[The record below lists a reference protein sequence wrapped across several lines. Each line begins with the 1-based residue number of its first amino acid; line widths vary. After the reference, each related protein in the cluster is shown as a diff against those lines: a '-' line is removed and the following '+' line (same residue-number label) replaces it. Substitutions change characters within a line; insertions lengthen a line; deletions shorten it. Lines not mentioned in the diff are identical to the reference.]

1 MFRCTLTDRNGT
13 SDITDDVRNW
23 DDIEATYKRD
33 GYGGVV
39 RSFTSKFEFAGDA
52 RKRLLSLFDDDYL
65 SSSAKISLAVRD
77 DDMAY
82 REKFSCDMDFTTMED
97 DGVTLSMNAVD
108 NDVAA
113 IIKAKKGADYEYP
126 VDVIKESE
134 TLEYDGIE
142 INEQVKWQFVSNV
155 SGGTSETEAIPVNF
169 PSLWDESAPIYIGS
183 EESSI
188 GGAMEYGDQQNTTG
202 AELEGVYFIH
212 AQKDITIDLEISVD
226 AIVRRVAHP
235 GTHVTF
241 YCWGVLFKLKRIS
254 SDGIET
260 EEGNIEIRTLS
271 DIGEQKNGYFN
282 KNITLKSGEK
292 LQFLMT
298 LIASEGNTGFYQEYN
313 LLPTSYVKAT
323 WHNRLSRPV
332 NIDVVKPVTL
342 LNRLL
347 KSMNGGND
355 GITGEIEPSERF
367 GKAVLC
373 AAESIRGIPQ
383 AKMYSSFTKFCEWM
397 EAVFGYVYAIDGK
410 TVRFMHRESCFEN
423 AVYKHVY
430 EYSDYKLSVDEGLVF
445 SHVNVGYDKQDYDS
459 VNGRDEFNFTNQ
471 YTTGMLNTENSL
483 DLISPY
489 RADSFGIEFLAEKR
503 GEDTTDSESDNDL
516 FFAGVRLSGG
526 KYLLDRTEAVEGV
539 NSPSTIFNAMFSP
552 SSMAEAN
559 RSYIGACTDK
569 LSFASSDGNSE
580 VTIGG
585 RKENRDIATEGA
597 IFSVKSVSFETPD
610 TELPES
616 LNGLV
621 TLHHADKDVTGFIS
635 DVDFRYTKRKAAEY
649 TIMVKE

>member
-13 SDITDDVRNW
+13 ADITDDVRNW

-82 REKFSCDMDFTTMED
+82 RERFSCDMDFTTMED

-155 SGGTSETEAIPVNF
+155 SGGTSEADVIPLEASTSNRYTI
-169 PSLWDESAPIYIGS
+169 PIYKVSEDVTIGNKT
-183 EESSI
+183 EFD
-188 GGAMEYGDQQNTTG
+188 DQQG
-202 AELEGVYFIH
+202 RDDSSFFIT
-212 AQKDITIDLEISVD
+212 AVNDTVIELEISIDAMVKSVSQFANNILYYVYGYVFTVYKFLDNGQTVMAAELKVD
-226 AIVRRVAHP
+226 
-235 GTHVTF
+235 TH
-241 YCWGVLFKLKRIS
+241 YGAY
-254 SDGIET
+254 
-260 EEGNIEIRTLS
+260 
-271 DIGEQKNGYFN
+271 EQKNGYSRTFQ
-282 KNITLKSGEK
+282 TLRKGEK
-292 LQFLMT
+292 MQIKAILSCSNNGVYRYYT
-298 LIASEGNTGFYQEYN
+298 YN

-323 WHNRLSRPV
+323 WHNRLSQPV
-332 NIDVVKPVTL
+332 NIDVVKPSTL

-621 TLHHADKDVTGFIS
+621 TLHHAGKDVTGFIS

>member
-77 DDMAY
+77 ENMEY

-113 IIKAKKGADYEYP
+113 IIKAKKGADYEYS
-126 VDVIKESE
+126 VSSIKEADKFRFDR
-134 TLEYDGIE
+134 LEMRNKISWG
-142 INEQVKWQFVSNV
+142 W
-155 SGGTSETEAIPVNF
+155 T
-169 PSLWDESAPIYIGS
+169 GS
-183 EESSI
+183 FEES
-188 GGAMEYGDQQNTTG
+188 
-202 AELEGVYFIH
+202 
-212 AQKDITIDLEISVD
+212 
-226 AIVRRVAHP
+226 
-235 GTHVTF
+235 
-241 YCWGVLFKLKRIS
+241 
-254 SDGIET
+254 
-260 EEGNIEIRTLS
+260 
-271 DIGEQKNGYFN
+271 
-282 KNITLKSGEK
+282 
-292 LQFLMT
+292 
-298 LIASEGNTGFYQEYN
+298 
-313 LLPTSYVKAT
+313 LLPTVGGEEDDYTTLMSVPFGTHNPPLYVLDSEIAT
-323 WHNRLSRPV
+323 RNTVEVNDLMFKSFSTGEEPDSPAMLRCVAENGLDIELVADFSNLHAKPTGGESLQTSNYNIYLRDAEGNVETVGWFGVQSFWPRSFRIRMEKGDELYVIMSMSVYSTVFYAYSGDATPSISVSFIGRELPV
-332 NIDVVKPVTL
+332 DIDVVKPVTL

-621 TLHHADKDVTGFIS
+621 TLHHAGKDVTGFIS